1 MSRYYEQ
8 NNSGYTR
15 GGLDVVT
22 GVNLFFKGI
31 LIFPILVLAT
41 FIGLAM
47 VKFVLFQGI
56 PSMSVPTQEQR
67 ERITERDAQLSL
79 APSVEAPVAE
89 PYEYQQPNTAYSRLS
104 PEEARNYTVH
114 TLPSWNTEIL
124 EDPFN

>member
-67 ERITERDAQLSL
+67 ERITERDAQISL
-79 APSVEAPVAE
+79 EPAVE
-89 PYEYQQPNTAYSRLS
+89 PYEIPSAPGRVYSSLS
-104 PEEARNYTVH
+104 PEQARNYTIH
-114 TLPSWNTEIL
+114 TLPTEEQWNTNIL
-124 EDPFN
+124 ESPFE